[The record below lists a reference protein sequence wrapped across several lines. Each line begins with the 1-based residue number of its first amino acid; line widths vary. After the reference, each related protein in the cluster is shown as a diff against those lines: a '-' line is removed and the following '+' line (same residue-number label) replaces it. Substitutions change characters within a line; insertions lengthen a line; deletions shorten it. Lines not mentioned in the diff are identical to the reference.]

1 MKNTLL
7 RKCLTGLSL
16 IGLVVATSANA
27 GNKVD
32 GDEQVNAKGECGVI
46 TLYNKPPATKD
57 IHFAS
62 INSID
67 GVTTSMESG
76 SFTLTPGKHIIRVI
90 EHVRENS
97 ITRRRG
103 EAKNY
108 HIIEFQVEANKK
120 YALGAKYNRK
130 NRNKF
135 KTGEYWTPVVWK
147 TTDVECK
154 L

>member
-1 MKNTLL
+1 MKKKFVN
-7 RKCLTGLSL
+7 KCL
-16 IGLVVATSANA
+16 IGLSFA
-27 GNKVD
+27 GLLTTNSVLAVSKVD
-32 GDEQVNAKGECGVI
+32 GNEHVKNTSECGII

-67 GVTTSMESG
+67 GVTTSLESG

-108 HIIEFQVEANKK
+108 HIIEFQVEAGKK

-147 TTDVECK
+147 TSEVDCK